1 MITAFV
7 TVALAIIGVAAII
20 VNPAI
25 IIVAAI
31 IITASILV
39 VLGIGWIMSSSV
51 AKPKYFSIEDAK
63 KIEQDMGVYGNYD
76 QLDKT
81 DYVISSYDNYQ
92 IHATFIPSQDV
103 TNRYVIISHGY
114 GYNRMGSVK
123 YVHLFRKMGYNCIIY
138 DTRGHG
144 ENLRTTNLMGLIEH
158 KDLLQVIED
167 TYRRYGSDIYLG
179 LHGES
184 MGSSLSVMA
193 LSSKPEIKFLISD
206 CGYADLTK
214 ILTRLMKQ
222 QNKLPAWLIY
232 PISIISKLRFGLL
245 YQDVAPYKDLQNNE
259 VPVLFI
265 HGEED
270 SFILPEHAQIMFESD
285 SGYKAL
291 LLVPEA
297 EHAKSLIT
305 DADGYYEKVN
315 SFLQEI

>member
-1 MITAFV
+1 MIIAFSV
-7 TVALAIIGVAAII
+7 IAAAL
-20 VNPAI
+20 
-25 IIVAAI
+25 
-31 IITASILV
+31 LV

-81 DYVISSYDNYQ
+81 DYVISSYDSYQ
-92 IHATFIPSQDV
+92 LHATFIPSQDV

-144 ENLRTTNLMGLIEH
+144 ENTRTTNLMGLIEH
-158 KDLLQVIED
+158 KDLLQVIQD
-167 TYRRYGSDIYLG
+167 SYRRYGSDIYLG

-193 LSSKPEIKFLISD
+193 LASKPAVKFLISD

-214 ILTRLMKQ
+214 TLTYLMKQ

-232 PISIISKLRFGLL
+232 PISIVSKLRFGLF
-245 YQDVAPYKDLQNNE
+245 YQDVSPYKALQNNE
-259 VPVLFI
+259 IPILFI

-270 SFILPEHAQIMFESD
+270 TFILPEHAHIMHEHN
-285 SGYKAL
+285 SGFKDL

-305 DADGYYEKVN
+305 DADGYFEKVN
-315 SFLQEI
+315 SFLQEISNA